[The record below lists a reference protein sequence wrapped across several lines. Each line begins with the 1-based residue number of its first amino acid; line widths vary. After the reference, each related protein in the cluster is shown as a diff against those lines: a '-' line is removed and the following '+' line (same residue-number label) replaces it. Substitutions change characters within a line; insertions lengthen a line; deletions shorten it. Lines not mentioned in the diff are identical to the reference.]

1 MISLFLRYLFFSRSS
16 LDEAIA
22 KKISRMSENEAQT
35 LKARRQKAASK
46 QKRFL
51 IVCSSLEPRHKVRD
65 EPVVKKDRR
74 QGRTP
79 VRFNISTS
87 LAVRNRERTYLR
99 ETSPKAN
106 LSWPETRY
114 LKFVFSTRRHEI
126 YKAACFHAKCRVA
139 SYGVESKGGG
149 KKVETELHIIFR
161 FSFLDRNYFA
171 FLSYRVTFFTSRAVY
186 FLFIFFFFTFQLII
200 SVYASEIN
208 SVECLLGVSTVRLV
222 FVLEKRFRATRS
234 SNNVILY
241 KKK

>member
-1 MISLFLRYLFFSRSS
+1 MTSLFLYFSLVPSLEAQGNRQEDLENVWKRSADVKRQKTEGS
-16 LDEAIA
+16 IQTEAISHCVLVTRA
-22 KKISRMSENEAQT
+22 KAQST
-35 LKARRQKAASK
+35 RWTGS
-46 QKRFL
+46 
-51 IVCSSLEPRHKVRD
+51 
-65 EPVVKKDRR
+65 KKDRR

-114 LKFVFSTRRHEI
+114 LKFVFSTRRNEI

-171 FLSYRVTFFTSRAVY
+171 FLSYRDAFFTSLL
-186 FLFIFFFFTFQLII
+186 LFTFFFFFYF
-200 SVYASEIN
+200 SIN
-208 SVECLLGVSTVRLV
+208 YRTTIRFRNKFRVEYLLGDVHRSTRLCSRTTK
-222 FVLEKRFRATRS
+222 LETRS
-234 SNNVILY
+234 SDNVLY
-241 KKK
+241 K

>member
-171 FLSYRVTFFTSRAVY
+171 FLSYRVIFFISRAVY
-186 FLFIFFFFTFQLII
+186 FLFIYFFYF
-200 SVYASEIN
+200 SIN
-208 SVECLLGVSTVRLV
+208 YLSICFRNKFRVECLLGVSTVRLV
-222 FVLEKRFRATRS
+222 FVLEERLRATRS